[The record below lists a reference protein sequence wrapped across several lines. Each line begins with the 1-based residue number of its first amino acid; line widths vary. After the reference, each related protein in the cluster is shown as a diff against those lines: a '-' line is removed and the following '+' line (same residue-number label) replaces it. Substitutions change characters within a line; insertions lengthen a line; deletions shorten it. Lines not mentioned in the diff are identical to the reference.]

1 MKRSVLW
8 SVGKR
13 LPLLPYRIC
22 SVSFTLSLQTH
33 DTDRPGGDRQNK
45 RQENCPWTTR
55 TAAKLTFTR
64 LRTEK
69 GEKVEPD
76 KELCHGDD
84 DGLSQLRGEESLA
97 DMEGLPVR
105 ETLAKDHVEGNGF
118 IPRMIHCC
126 SKIGCCCCVIQDFVF
141 KVVHEYR
148 TALRILLGVEPSHTW
163 SGLCNVI
170 LSWKQAKKKH

>member
-1 MKRSVLW
+1 M
-8 SVGKR
+8 
-13 LPLLPYRIC
+13 
-22 SVSFTLSLQTH
+22 F
-33 DTDRPGGDRQNK
+33 DRPGGDRQNK

-105 ETLAKDHVEGNGF
+105 ETLAKDHVEGHDCAHESF
-118 IPRMIHCC
+118 
-126 SKIGCCCCVIQDFVF
+126 SKNKLVEDIVGTLAFLPLVDPYEPWRF
-141 KVVHEYR
+141 KHDRHHAKTNTLVR
-148 TALRILLGVEPSHTW
+148 DTA
-163 SGLCNVI
+163 
-170 LSWKQAKKKH
+170 